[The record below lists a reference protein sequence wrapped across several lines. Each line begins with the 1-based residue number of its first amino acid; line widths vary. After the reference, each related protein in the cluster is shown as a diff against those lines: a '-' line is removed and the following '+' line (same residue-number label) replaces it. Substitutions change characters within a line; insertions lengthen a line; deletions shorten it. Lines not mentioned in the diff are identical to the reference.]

1 MRSAELPIPKPEGHE
16 PMEYSVPIS
25 TMGNRSVTV
34 VFHSTHA
41 ERKQGQEWW
50 ERIWNVPELHT
61 MAMAQTL
68 EVPYVYIETKRRTN
82 MRRCLLQIAGP

>member
-1 MRSAELPIPKPEGHE
+1 MRSAELPIPKPEDHE
-16 PMEYSVPIS
+16 PTEYSVPIS
-25 TMGNRSVTV
+25 TMGNRSVTI

-68 EVPYVYIETKRRTN
+68 EVPYIYIETMRRSN